1 MFPHVEAGRPK
12 APHTGTPVA
21 SAAKY
26 AAKVMFVASTLQ
38 ERQFASCGAGKQTDA
53 LAEDF
58 AKIPAARA
66 KRAESSSMGRMCGK
80 RYVSES
86 DG

>member
-1 MFPHVEAGRPK
+1 
-12 APHTGTPVA
+12 
-21 SAAKY
+21 
-26 AAKVMFVASTLQ
+26 MFVASTLQ

-66 KRAESSSMGRMCGK
+66 KRAESSSMGRAAKDMYQ
-80 RYVSES
+80 RAMDELLEELDYNRA
-86 DG
+86 